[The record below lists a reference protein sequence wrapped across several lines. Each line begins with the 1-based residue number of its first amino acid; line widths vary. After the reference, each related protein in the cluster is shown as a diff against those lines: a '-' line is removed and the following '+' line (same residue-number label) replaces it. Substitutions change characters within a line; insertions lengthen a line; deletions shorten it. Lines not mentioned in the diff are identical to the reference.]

1 MRTQRSCVLV
11 NGDLFSLSVRDI
23 KQSAILMQNPI
34 RSPKS
39 QTQSLWAS
47 WGGGA
52 SLANSLILIS
62 DVH

>member
-47 WGGGA
+47 WEAA